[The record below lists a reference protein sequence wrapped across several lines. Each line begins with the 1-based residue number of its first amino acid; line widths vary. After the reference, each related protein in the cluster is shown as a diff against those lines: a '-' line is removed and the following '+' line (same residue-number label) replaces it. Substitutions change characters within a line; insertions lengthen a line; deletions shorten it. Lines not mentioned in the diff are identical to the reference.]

1 MASLSVRNFT
11 RQRVPRFAYGK
22 IATAVLPGWDI
33 SLAFITPGK
42 AKALN
47 VSLRDKTYTPNVLS
61 YEAGEKSGEIIICPS
76 IAKQQA
82 PEYGLSAPQF
92 TLLLFIH
99 ALLHLKGMPH
109 GATMEARERQLL
121 AKFTKGAAK
130 PVPHETKN
138 SHRHRHRHLSGKDG
152 RRRGDL

>member
-1 MASLSVRNFT
+1 MRTVSVRNFT
-11 RQRVPRFAYGK
+11 RQQVPRVAYHR
-22 IATAVLPGWDI
+22 IAGAVLPDWDI
-33 SLAFITPGK
+33 SLAFVGPTK

-61 YEAGEKSGEIIICPS
+61 YEAGEKSGEIIICPAV
-76 IAKQQA
+76 AKKQA
-82 PEYGLSAPQF
+82 PRYGLSTGNF
-92 TLLLFIH
+92 ILLLFIH

-121 AKFTKGAAK
+121 AKFATGAAK

>member
-1 MASLSVRNFT
+1 MTTVSIRNLT

-22 IATAVLPGWDI
+22 VAAAVLPGWDV
-33 SLAFITPGK
+33 SLAFVTPEK

-47 VSLRDKTYTPNVLS
+47 TTLRDKTYTPNVLS
-61 YEAGEKSGEIIICPS
+61 YEAGAKSGEIIICPT
-76 IAKQQA
+76 IAKTQA
-82 PEYGLSAPQF
+82 GQYGLSASRF

-138 SHRHRHRHLSGKDG
+138 SHRHRHRHLSGEDG